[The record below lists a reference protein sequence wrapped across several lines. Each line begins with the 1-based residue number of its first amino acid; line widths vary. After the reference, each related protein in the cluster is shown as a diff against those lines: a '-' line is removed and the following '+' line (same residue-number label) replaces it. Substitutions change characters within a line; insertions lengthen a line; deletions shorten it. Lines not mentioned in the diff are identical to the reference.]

1 MLEGW
6 NDNTLEQL
14 SAFGITNLYHVTDK
28 DNIASILKE
37 RGLASWSQI
46 KENGF
51 SCPRSG
57 GDAISQRLDKRL
69 QRENTVHLYAF
80 DPSPSIV
87 PSMMATGRFS
97 ELSVL
102 TIDLKAL
109 RPHNTTFWLDNPY
122 SGGERIE
129 NMRDLLSMLE
139 KDPSIISRLSVDIE
153 GTIHINHIGNI
164 PEDIWSR
171 ISEVH
176 PTAIVFVVDQSCSM
190 AKSTI
195 LNNVEYDYISDLVAE
210 AINTQIDCFLKKCI
224 ADDGTI
230 SHLYDIAVIGY
241 GNDVSPAWNGDLAD
255 KPFHSPMELLS
266 HVKGPGDKFRWVD
279 PKDEDTRGRYDK
291 AFEYV
296 HQLLLEWTAKEDN
309 RFSYPPTVIHISDG
323 DVKLDYEEA
332 FLLNAEK
339 IKALNTE
346 NGNVILWNLCY
357 LPRRFREYLFLSGE
371 ELLALTES
379 PASLILYEASSYLP
393 NRFKDKAA
401 VFHKKNKSLER
412 KTMGINVLIETLF
425 DVLRMCVLPE

>member
-1 MLEGW
+1 
-6 NDNTLEQL
+6 
-14 SAFGITNLYHVTDK
+14 
-28 DNIASILKE
+28 
-37 RGLASWSQI
+37 
-46 KENGF
+46 
-51 SCPRSG
+51 
-57 GDAISQRLDKRL
+57 
-69 QRENTVHLYAF
+69 
-80 DPSPSIV
+80 
-87 PSMMATGRFS
+87 
-97 ELSVL
+97 
-102 TIDLKAL
+102 
-109 RPHNTTFWLDNPY
+109 
-122 SGGERIE
+122 
-129 NMRDLLSMLE
+129 
-139 KDPSIISRLSVDIE
+139 
-153 GTIHINHIGNI
+153 
-164 PEDIWSR
+164 
-171 ISEVH
+171 
-176 PTAIVFVVDQSCSM
+176 
-190 AKSTI
+190 
-195 LNNVEYDYISDLVAE
+195 
-210 AINTQIDCFLKKCI
+210 
-224 ADDGTI
+224 
-230 SHLYDIAVIGY
+230 
-241 GNDVSPAWNGDLAD
+241 
-255 KPFHSPMELLS
+255 MELLS